1 MDFDLRQWLLILG
14 PVFIAGV
21 LVHGYLRM
29 RVSQNDIRM
38 KLDKN
43 YLSQS
48 GEEGKSVDD
57 LSLLKAELPNG
68 GARLRG
74 GEAFSGREAGEEV
87 PVLMESVDVPSSSA
101 METHVRESLRVEN
114 PPIEKKGSASEGSI
128 PIAEGSI
135 PTDNTSAISKSA
147 SSLST
152 GALSAS
158 PLSAS
163 RDDDF
168 IKPATSISADPS
180 AAHGRGMS
188 ESTAA
193 THQIGAG
200 DGHIAAPK
208 APPARKPEE
217 EKAEATAPKPEK
229 FVVINVLA
237 LDQPFEGQ
245 PLIDIL
251 HAAGMAFGE
260 MNIFHKLSVEGE
272 PEFSLASAVEPGVF
286 DMAGIKGFSTP
297 GVTIFMRV
305 HELAE
310 PLAVLDDLLGVA
322 EAIAQELHGEIR
334 DETRSVMT
342 PQTIDHCRQS
352 IREFQYKHSA

>member
-68 GARLRG
+68 GARLRS
-74 GEAFSGREAGEEV
+74 GEVFSGREAGEEV
-87 PVLMESVDVPSSSA
+87 PVLMESVDVPSSSV
-101 METHVRESLRVEN
+101 METHVQESLRVEN
-114 PPIEKKGSASEGSI
+114 PPIEKKGLAS
-128 PIAEGSI
+128 EGSI
-135 PTDNTSAISKSA
+135 PTDNTSAISTSG

-200 DGHIAAPK
+200 DIAAPK

-322 EAIAQELHGEIR
+322 ESIAQELHGEIR
-334 DETRSVMT
+334 DDTRSVMT

>member
-1 MDFDLRQWLLILG
+1 VDFDLRQWLLILG

-48 GEEGKSVDD
+48 DGDGKSVDD

-74 GEAFSGREAGEEV
+74 GEVSNETGAVEDV
-87 PVLMESVDVPSSSA
+87 PVLMESVDVPPFSA
-101 METHVRESLRVEN
+101 IEPHVQESLPLETQPLETRELVSDDTFSTNE
-114 PPIEKKGSASEGSI
+114 ISASAT
-128 PIAEGSI
+128 P
-135 PTDNTSAISKSA
+135 
-147 SSLST
+147 
-152 GALSAS
+152 AS
-158 PLSAS
+158 PLSAGPLS
-163 RDDDF
+163 ANRNDV

-180 AAHGRGMS
+180 AAHGRGMG
-188 ESTAA
+188 ESALT
-193 THQIGAG
+193 TPQIEAG
-200 DGHIAAPK
+200 NSDAPK

-217 EKAEATAPKPEK
+217 ETAESESPKPEK

-237 LDQPFEGQ
+237 LDQPFAGQ

-251 HAAGMAFGE
+251 HAAGMEFGE
-260 MNIFHKLSVEGE
+260 MNIFHKLSGDGE
-272 PEFSLASAVEPGVF
+272 PDFSLASAVEPGVF
-286 DMAGIKGFSTP
+286 NMAGIKGFSTP

-305 HELAE
+305 HELTE
-310 PLAVLDDLLGVA
+310 PLAVLDDLLRVA
-322 EAIAQELHGEIR
+322 ESIAQELYGEIR
-334 DETRSVMT
+334 DDTRSVMT

>member
-48 GEEGKSVDD
+48 GEDGKSVDD

-74 GEAFSGREAGEEV
+74 GEAFNETGAGEDV
-87 PVLMESVDVPSSSA
+87 PVLMESVDFPSSSG
-101 METHVRESLRVEN
+101 METHVQESLPLETQPLETLPLETRELVSDDTFSTNE
-114 PPIEKKGSASEGSI
+114 ISTSSTSAS
-128 PIAEGSI
+128 P
-135 PTDNTSAISKSA
+135 
-147 SSLST
+147 
-152 GALSAS
+152 LSAS
-158 PLSAS
+158 RLSAS

-180 AAHGRGMS
+180 ASHGRGMG
-188 ESTAA
+188 ESALT
-193 THQIGAG
+193 TPQIEAG
-200 DGHIAAPK
+200 DTGAPK

-217 EKAEATAPKPEK
+217 ETAESEAPKPEK

-237 LDQPFEGQ
+237 LDQPFAGQ

-251 HAAGMAFGE
+251 HAAGMEFGE
-260 MNIFHKLSVEGE
+260 MNIFHKLSGDGE

-286 DMAGIKGFSTP
+286 NMAGIKGFSTP

-310 PLAVLDDLLGVA
+310 PLAVLDDLLRVA
-322 EAIAQELHGEIR
+322 ESIAQELHGEIR
-334 DETRSVMT
+334 DDTRSVMT